1 MMGDGQYRT
10 IQTSAVGE
18 VLGQHASQLR
28 AFVAARVPSDD
39 VDDVLQAAAL
49 RAIERSETLR
59 DTDRALP
66 WLYRIHRNT
75 IVDLWRKKAGRESL
89 GDGEEALDAP
99 DQGGEDEPCDCGIV
113 QARRLRPAYASV
125 LALVDIGDASL
136 IEAAEVLGIS
146 VNNATVRLHRAR
158 KALREAMKD
167 HCGVVNVRDCLGCR
181 CVYEGCC
188 AA

>member
-1 MMGDGQYRT
+1 MDDGRDQAH
-10 IQTSAVGE
+10 QTSAVGE
-18 VLGQHASQLR
+18 VLGQHAGQLR
-28 AFVAARVPSDD
+28 AFVAARVPHED

-59 DTDRALP
+59 DPDRALP

-75 IVDLWRKKAGRESL
+75 IVDLWRKKVGRERL
-89 GDGEEALDAP
+89 GADDEAFDLP
-99 DQGGEDEPCDCGIV
+99 DHGSENESCDCGIV
-113 QARRLRPAYASV
+113 QAQRLRPAYASV
-125 LALVDIGDASL
+125 LSLVDIGDATL
-136 IEAAEVLGIS
+136 NEAAEVLGIS